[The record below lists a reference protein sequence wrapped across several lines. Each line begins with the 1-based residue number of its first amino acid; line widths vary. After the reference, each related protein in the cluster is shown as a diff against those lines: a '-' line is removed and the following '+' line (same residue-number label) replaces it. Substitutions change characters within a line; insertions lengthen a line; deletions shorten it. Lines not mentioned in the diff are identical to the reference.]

1 MFEMERDDEQV
12 LDELLVLE
20 CQTGDLDA
28 LKQLVD
34 RWQPRLLRYAFRL
47 THSQDAV
54 PDIVQEA
61 WMAIV
66 KGLARLD
73 DPARFRPWAY
83 RITTRKSV
91 DWIRRQ
97 QRKRILE
104 QSVVA
109 EPSSH
114 APPPNDSSGDL
125 GRMQD
130 ALAGLPE
137 EERRLLL
144 LHYVEGLAIGE
155 ITEVLAIPAGTVKS
169 RLFYSRKKL
178 KNQMERKQS

>member
-1 MFEMERDDEQV
+1 MERNDEQV
-12 LDELLVLE
+12 LDELLVLD

-47 THSQDAV
+47 THSQDAA

-66 KGLARLD
+66 KGLAKLD

-91 DWIRRQ
+91 DWIHRQ
-97 QRKRILE
+97 QRKRSLE
-104 QSVVA
+104 QIVAA
-109 EPSSH
+109 EPSSDGTTSH
-114 APPPNDSSGDL
+114 PNDSNGDL
-125 GRMQD
+125 GRLQD
-130 ALAGLPE
+130 ALAVLPE

-144 LHYVEGLAIGE
+144 LHYVECLAIGE
-155 ITEVLAIPAGTVKS
+155 IAEVLAIPAGTVKS
-169 RLFYSRKKL
+169 RLFHCRKKL
-178 KNQMERKQS
+178 KKQMERKQS

>member
-1 MFEMERDDEQV
+1 MERNDEQV

-20 CQTGDLDA
+20 CKTGDQEA

-66 KGLARLD
+66 KGLKKLD

-83 RITTRKSV
+83 RITTRKSI
-91 DWIRRQ
+91 DWIHRQ
-97 QRKRILE
+97 QRKRSLE
-104 QSVVA
+104 QSVVP
-109 EPSSH
+109 EPSSERSN
-114 APPPNDSSGDL
+114 PNDDL
-125 GRMQD
+125 GRMQE
-130 ALAGLPE
+130 ALAALPE
-137 EERRLLL
+137 EERHLLL

-155 ITEVLAIPAGTVKS
+155 IAEVLAIPAGTVKS
-169 RLFYSRKKL
+169 RLFYTRKKL